1 MKYLIGDIGNTST
14 KLSIFNSKFKIV
26 KSYHIDTI
34 KLNNKIFLS
43 NFFKKIIKK
52 GICKKILFSSVVPKT
67 YEKIK
72 RYLKKKNFI
81 CYEIKDF
88 RITKIIKTRVKKIS
102 QVGSDRLSNA
112 IGSYVF
118 YKKNSLIID
127 FGTATTFDV
136 VKHPGIYD
144 GGVIAPGINLSIMN
158 LNKSTA
164 LLPVFKLKK
173 MIKTYG
179 KNTKQ
184 ALNAGFL
191 WGYQGLIN
199 NIIKKISQKSKTNYK
214 IILTGGYASHFKKY
228 ILKKSI
234 IDQNITI
241 KGVMEIYKKL
251 IL

>member
-34 KLNNKIFLS
+34 KLNNQIFLS
-43 NFFKKIIKK
+43 NFFKKTIKK
-52 GICKKILFSSVVPKT
+52 DISKKILFSSVVPKT
-67 YEKIK
+67 YKKIK

>member
-14 KLSIFNSKFKIV
+14 KLSIFNSKFKII

-34 KLNNKIFLS
+34 KFNNKIFLS
-43 NFFKKIIKK
+43 NFFKKTIKK
-52 GICKKILFSSVVPKT
+52 DISKKILFSSVVPKT
-67 YEKIK
+67 YKKIK

-81 CYEIKDF
+81 CYEIKDL

>member
-228 ILKKSI
+228 ILKKSM

>member
-26 KSYHIDTI
+26 KSYHVDTV

-43 NFFKKIIKK
+43 NYFKKTIKK
-52 GICKKILFSSVVPKT
+52 DISKKILFSSVVPKT
-67 YEKIK
+67 YQKIK

-81 CYEIKDF
+81 CYEIKDL
-88 RITKIIKTRVKKIS
+88 RIKKIIKTRVKKIS

-144 GGVIAPGINLSIMN
+144 GGVIAPGIKLSIMN
-158 LNKSTA
+158 LSEATA
-164 LLPVFKLKK
+164 LLPVFKLKR

-199 NIIKKISQKSKTNYK
+199 NIIKKISEKSKTNYK

-241 KGVMEIYKKL
+241 KGVMEIYKRL

>member
-1 MKYLIGDIGNTST
+1 
-14 KLSIFNSKFKIV
+14 
-26 KSYHIDTI
+26 
-34 KLNNKIFLS
+34 LS

>member
-102 QVGSDRLSNA
+102 QVQD
-112 IGSYVF
+112 
-118 YKKNSLIID
+118 
-127 FGTATTFDV
+127 
-136 VKHPGIYD
+136 
-144 GGVIAPGINLSIMN
+144 
-158 LNKSTA
+158 
-164 LLPVFKLKK
+164 
-173 MIKTYG
+173 
-179 KNTKQ
+179 
-184 ALNAGFL
+184 L
-191 WGYQGLIN
+191 WQ
-199 NIIKKISQKSKTNYK
+199 
-214 IILTGGYASHFKKY
+214 
-228 ILKKSI
+228 
-234 IDQNITI
+234 D
-241 KGVMEIYKKL
+241 
-251 IL
+251 

>member
-26 KSYHIDTI
+26 KSYNVDTF
-34 KLNNKIFLS
+34 KLNHKIFLP
-43 NFFKKIIKK
+43 NYFKKIIKK
-52 GICKKILFSSVVPKT
+52 NINKKILFSSVVPKT
-67 YEKIK
+67 YQKIK

-81 CYEIKDF
+81 CYEIKDLK
-88 RITKIIKTRVKKIS
+88 IEKIIKTRVKKIS

-158 LNKSTA
+158 LSEATA
-164 LLPVFKLKK
+164 LLPVFKLKR

-179 KNTKQ
+179 KNTEQ
-184 ALNAGFL
+184 AMNAGFL

-199 NIIKKISQKSKTNYK
+199 NIIKKISEKSKTNYK

-241 KGVMEIYKKL
+241 KGVMEIYKRL

>member
-81 CYEIKDF
+81 CYEIKDL

>member
-102 QVGSDRLSNA
+102 QVGSERLSNA

>member
-43 NFFKKIIKK
+43 NYFKKTIKK
-52 GICKKILFSSVVPKT
+52 DISKKILFSSVVPKT
-67 YEKIK
+67 YQKIK

-81 CYEIKDF
+81 CYEIKDL
-88 RITKIIKTRVKKIS
+88 RIKKIIKTRVKKIS

>member
-43 NFFKKIIKK
+43 NFFKKTIKK
-52 GICKKILFSSVVPKT
+52 DISKKILFSSVVPKT
-67 YEKIK
+67 YKKIK

>member
-43 NFFKKIIKK
+43 NYFKKTIKK
-52 GICKKILFSSVVPKT
+52 DINKKILFSSVVPKT
-67 YEKIK
+67 YKKIK
-72 RYLKKKNFI
+72 RYLKKNNII
-81 CYEIKDF
+81 CYEIKDL
-88 RITKIIKTRVKKIS
+88 RIKKIIKTRVKKIS

-112 IGSYVF
+112 IGSNVF

-136 VKHPGIYD
+136 VKYPGIYD

-199 NIIKKISQKSKTNYK
+199 NIIKKISEKSKINYR

-241 KGVMEIYKKL
+241 KGVMEIYKRL

>member
-26 KSYHIDTI
+26 KSYNVDTF
-34 KLNNKIFLS
+34 KLNHKIFLP
-43 NFFKKIIKK
+43 NYFKKIIKK
-52 GICKKILFSSVVPKT
+52 DISKKILFSSVVPKT
-67 YEKIK
+67 YKKIK

-81 CYEIKDF
+81 CYEIKDLK
-88 RITKIIKTRVKKIS
+88 IEKIIKTRVKKIS

-191 WGYQGLIN
+191 WG
-199 NIIKKISQKSKTNYK
+199 
-214 IILTGGYASHFKKY
+214 
-228 ILKKSI
+228 
-234 IDQNITI
+234 
-241 KGVMEIYKKL
+241 
-251 IL
+251 

>member
-43 NFFKKIIKK
+43 NFFKKTIKK
-52 GICKKILFSSVVPKT
+52 DICKKILFSSVVPKT

-199 NIIKKISQKSKTNYK
+199 NIIKKISEKSKTNYK